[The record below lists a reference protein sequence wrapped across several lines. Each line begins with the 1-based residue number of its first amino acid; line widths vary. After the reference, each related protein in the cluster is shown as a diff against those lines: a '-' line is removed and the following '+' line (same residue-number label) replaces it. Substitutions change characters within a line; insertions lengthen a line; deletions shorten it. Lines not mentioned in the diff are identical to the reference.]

1 VSKIKQNFNHRNARS
16 LLANRLSFYLDLHGP
31 SFNVDTACSS
41 SMFALDM
48 AYNSFK
54 NGECDSAIV
63 GGANFLMSPEVSLQ
77 FARLGVLAPNGFC
90 KF

>member
-1 VSKIKQNFNHRNARS
+1 
-16 LLANRLSFYLDLHGP
+16 LLANRVSFYLDLHGP

-48 AYNSFK
+48 AYNAFK
-54 NGECDSAIV
+54 SNECDAALV

-77 FARLGVLAPNGFC
+77 FARLGVLASNGYCNFARNVLIRI
-90 KF
+90 KN